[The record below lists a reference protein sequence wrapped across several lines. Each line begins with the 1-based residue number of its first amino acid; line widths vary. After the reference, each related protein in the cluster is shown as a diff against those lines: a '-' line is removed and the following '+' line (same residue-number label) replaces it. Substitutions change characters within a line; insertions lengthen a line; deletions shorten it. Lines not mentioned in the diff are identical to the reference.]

1 MANVLELEKGLG
13 GEGEV
18 GKMNGR
24 EKEGAKERGNGI
36 EGERDGGRGRKG
48 EGKRAGQEDTY
59 TYLYTFIHT
68 NIYIFYEFKIIL
80 NQILYLFKIKI
91 TFRVKAY

>member
-1 MANVLELEKGLG
+1 MANGLELEKGLG

-36 EGERDGGRGRKG
+36 EGERDGGRGREG
-48 EGKRAGQEDTY
+48 EGRREGQED

-91 TFRVKAY
+91 TFGVKAY